1 MIRLGR
7 TEQLWVGGGVLG
19 VAALFAVGWLLF
31 IGPQYGQADQLR
43 QDKVAATG
51 RLTALQQR
59 LAELRKQ
66 NEKLPQYQAE
76 VARDRKALPTE
87 PGLSDLLRELQTA
100 GDTTGVQV
108 SGLTVGGATAISA
121 AGAQLYALPLT
132 LTATGTVDRLHEFLN
147 QLQQVQPRALL
158 ISGANLTSSDQ
169 GGASLT
175 LTLRAFMAKPAPS
188 RAPSPS
194 PSSSA
199 SPSPSAS
206 ASPSPSPSVS
216 KSR

>member
-1 MIRLGR
+1 VIRLGR
-7 TEQLWVGGGVLG
+7 VEKLWVAGGVLG
-19 VAALFAVGWLLF
+19 AAALVAIGYFLF
-31 IGPQYGQADQLR
+31 ISPQYGQADQLVKDR
-43 QDKVAATG
+43 AAAAG
-51 RLTALQQR
+51 RLAVLQQR
-59 LAELRKQ
+59 LAELNKQ
-66 NEKLPQYQAE
+66 NEKLAQYQAE
-76 VARDRKALPTE
+76 VARNRKALPTE

-158 ISGANLTSSDQ
+158 ISGANLTASDQ

-188 RAPSPS
+188 
-194 PSSSA
+194 A

-206 ASPSPSPSVS
+206 ASASASPSASPSPSVS
-216 KSR
+216 RSR